1 MRRSVGYSFII
12 VVAIVLLG
20 SYNTLDGQ
28 NKKKS
33 KYEQKKEIEHKAF
46 IEKTTA
52 DLASGAADPNRKDGE
67 MTWLGSVLPNYYN
80 GNANQDLE
88 LALLLINAKGIKV
101 NAWNILLQPER
112 SWHFT
117 ALMTSVSSPEIV
129 KLLLDKG
136 ASVNMQD
143 SWTDWQGKVVD
154 NGNTALML
162 AAAHTKEDAF
172 TESARILIERGTN
185 IELLNWYGNN
195 ALMVGVHNT
204 EIAKM
209 LIDKGAKLDVINL
222 SGETALMLAAPI
234 NAEVVKLLIDKGAN
248 IKVRQNPKYD
258 FTPNALDVAA
268 QHGNIESVKLILAR
282 ATSLGI
288 REEII
293 RCALHYAVVGNQ
305 LEMARYLIDEG
316 AKTEAYSAQQK
327 MTPLMETSMFEM
339 VQLLIDRGAN
349 VNANADNMY
358 TPLYQAVANFRKPNL
373 KTKDNEKI
381 INLLLEKGA
390 NVDFPVVGGVTPLM
404 GAVEK
409 IEPTKILIEKGAKLD
424 LQNSNGETALMYAVK
439 GGFLK
444 LSLLKMP
451 VTGSFTDAAKLLIE
465 KGADINLQDKWGK
478 TALMHAAS
486 GVNAQGDKYSTYTE
500 MLEILLE
507 KGAKLESVDKEGH
520 TALYWAQRFGR
531 TKSAE
536 LLLAKGANPAM
547 KYDRATD
554 KSNIK
559 AGIVGTWT
567 NSQKVDVPNEHKSY
581 NVTNKVVFNAD
592 WSYSKSTTV
601 SGQVI
606 PDGGGYNTYDL
617 IDGRIWL
624 SNKMGTNA
632 VLEFR
637 FEGKTLIINGEKYT
651 KAVK

>member
-52 DLASGAADPNRKDGE
+52 DLASGATDPNRKDGE

-204 EIAKM
+204 DITKM
-209 LIDKGAKLDVINL
+209 LIDKGAKLDVVNL
-222 SGETALMLAAPI
+222 SGQTALMLAAPI
-234 NAEVVKLLIDKGAN
+234 NSDVVKLLIDKGAN
-248 IKVRQNPKYD
+248 IKLRQNPKYD
-258 FTPNALDVAA
+258 FTPNALDFAA
-268 QHGNIESVKLILAR
+268 QYGNIESAKLILAR

-305 LEMARYLIDEG
+305 VEMARYLIDEG
-316 AKTEAYSAQQK
+316 AKTETYSAQQK

-381 INLLLEKGA
+381 IYLLLEKGA

-439 GGFLK
+439 GGFLR

-451 VTGSFTDAAKLLIE
+451 ITGSFTDAAKLLIE

-507 KGAKLESVDKEGH
+507 KGAKLETVDKEGH

-567 NSQKVDVPNEHKSY
+567 NSQKVDNPLEHKSY
-581 NVTNKVVFNAD
+581 VITNKVVFNAD
-592 WSYSKSTTV
+592 WSYSKSMTV

-617 IDGRIWL
+617 IDGRVWL

-651 KAVK
+651 KAIK